1 MGPSRMDLKSI
12 QTTELIALCG
22 KVRLRDDKRAR
33 PLVLRAN
40 KGDCLEITFANLLS
54 TEPSL
59 AFSDQV
65 LKKFPPPTRWAGLN
79 ATGMELVGDINSDS
93 SWVGKNANSLAKNG
107 ELKTYKWY
115 AVEEGTFLIYSG
127 ADMDSGYQAN
137 QGLFGAIHV
146 EPEGAEWYR
155 SQITHDDLVQATLTK
170 ADLKDY
176 SQKLAPAETAAD
188 PPVKVVEKS
197 APAGAKPPPG
207 AGKFIKQSL
216 VSHVADKRY
225 SVTVYVDESLKTEQ
239 RIHSATGQPLI
250 YYNAVYTDDGKPRL
264 RGKRRV
270 PVLQMLQVNEVGTAL
285 YNEPLQ
291 KQNTAAYINEVSD
304 LAGGII
310 PAALRAMFKD
320 KIKQELSAGA
330 RVVEQY
336 RYSWLITDQ
345 GKAYYL
351 EATPPDPN
359 GSRAPANFQCRARA
373 D

>member
-1 MGPSRMDLKSI
+1 
-12 QTTELIALCG
+12 
-22 KVRLRDDKRAR
+22 
-33 PLVLRAN
+33 
-40 KGDCLEITFANLLS
+40 
-54 TEPSL
+54 
-59 AFSDQV
+59 
-65 LKKFPPPTRWAGLN
+65 
-79 ATGMELVGDINSDS
+79 
-93 SWVGKNANSLAKNG
+93 
-107 ELKTYKWY
+107 
-115 AVEEGTFLIYSG
+115 
-127 ADMDSGYQAN
+127 MDSQYQAN

-197 APAGAKPPPG
+197 APAGAKPLPG

-239 RIHSATGQPLI
+239 RIYSATGQPLI
-250 YYNAVYTDDGKPRL
+250 YYNAVYTDDKKPRL
-264 RGKRRV
+264 RGK

-291 KQNTAAYINEVSD
+291 KQNAAAYINEVSD

-310 PAALRAMFKD
+310 PAALRALFKD

-345 GKAYYL
+345 GKAYL
-351 EATPPDPN
+351 PEGDPTDRG
-359 GSRAPANFQCRARA
+359 GSRAPPNFQRRARTN
-373 D
+373 